1 MGWTKLLKIN
11 QPATLSAYDSTLLW
25 SVIGLMLVGFVMV
38 TSASISISDSRPF
51 FYTQRELIQLGL
63 AVALMVLTLYI
74 PVDSWRQGSGF
85 LLLVTII
92 LLIIV
97 LGIGSSVKGAA
108 RWIPLGL
115 FNFQPAE
122 LSKLTLFCFLASY
135 LTRKT
140 GEVQRSVKGFLKP
153 MGVVLVLSALLLRQP
168 DMGTAIVLFV
178 VSLGILFIAGA
189 KLWQFIALVLS
200 GLGGAILLIIFEP
213 YRLARVLTFTDP
225 WSDPTGSGYQ
235 LTSSLMAIGNG
246 GLLGQGLGN
255 SVRKLGYLPEAHTD
269 FIFSIISEELGYI
282 GVLLV
287 LMLLF
292 FLAFKALSIG
302 YKALNEGLQFQGYLA
317 CEIGL
322 WFGFQTFVNVGVTS
336 GMLPTKGLTLPFIS
350 YGGSS
355 LIVMSVAVAIL
366 LRIDYEFRQ
375 IQIQARTRSA

>member
-11 QPATLSAYDSTLLW
+11 QPATLSAYDSALLW